1 VALQEAD
8 AIDGVIAD
16 VIEVAVAAPVE
27 KAAVPIS
34 SAAAVETPAQVSVA
48 VEVAVEVEVEVEVA
62 PKAGLDARRLSLA
75 GDAVIDLGAA
85 EASVAATEKEMGWGV
100 LLLRLL
106 DLGLFLGEEVGC
118 NLTHQFVFIRS
129 AIISLLFLVGP
140 CSPSLSRLSS
150 CLWWPRRCCPTPSLP
165 PPTERPRRSATGPP
179 RPACEASNGP
189 AQTPTPGQC
198 YLRP

>member
-1 VALQEAD
+1 MALPEAD
-8 AIDGVIAD
+8 AIDGVIRDAID
-16 VIEVAVAAPVE
+16 VAVAAPVE
-27 KAAVPIS
+27 KAAVSIS
-34 SAAAVETPAQVSVA
+34 SAAAVETPAQVS
-48 VEVAVEVEVEVEVA
+48 VAVEVEVEVEVA

-165 PPTERPRRSATGPP
+165 PPTERSRS
-179 RPACEASNGP
+179 S
-189 AQTPTPGQC
+189 TPTPGLC
-198 YLRP
+198 YLRPQNRQPWALGTRNAEYL